1 MTIYDYSDFASDYDK
16 KRFESRDGRYNSL
29 IIKSCLDNL
38 LPKKC
43 YTVLDIG
50 TGTGEYLCYLKT
62 KGYTVIGLDYTMDML
77 EKCKLKLNAKKF
89 KNNYCELIRADSFC
103 LPFPNNSIP
112 VVVSLNFLH
121 LFSLEDQ
128 KTIIDEIVRVMTF
141 KAIMIC
147 QFNNFYRGFLGGKRT
162 LKVNSTLHLNKISDF
177 RYIFSSP
184 KIKIIKICGSSLPF
198 MWRIFQY
205 IPLIGLKFER
215 LAHIWPLNL
224 IAPSFFVIS
233 VKTSE

>member
-1 MTIYDYSDFASDYDK
+1 MTIYDYSIFASDYDK
-16 KRFESRDGRYNSL
+16 KRFESRDGRYNAL
-29 IIKSCLDNL
+29 IIKSCLENL

-43 YTVLDIG
+43 YTILDVG

-62 KGYTVIGLDYTMDML
+62 KGYSVIGLDYTMEML
-77 EKCKLKLNAKKF
+77 DKCKQKLNAKKMQT
-89 KNNYCELIRADSFC
+89 KCCELVRADAFC
-103 LPFPNNSIP
+103 LPFSDDSMP

-128 KTIIDEIVRVMTF
+128 KIIIDEIVRVMAF

-162 LKVNSTLHLNKISDF
+162 LKENTTLHLNRICDF
-177 RYIFSSP
+177 RYIFLNP

-198 MWRIFQY
+198 MWRLFQF
-205 IPLIGLKFER
+205 IPLIGSIFER
-215 LAHIWPLNL
+215 MACLWPLNL
-224 IAPSFFVIS
+224 IAPSFFVVA